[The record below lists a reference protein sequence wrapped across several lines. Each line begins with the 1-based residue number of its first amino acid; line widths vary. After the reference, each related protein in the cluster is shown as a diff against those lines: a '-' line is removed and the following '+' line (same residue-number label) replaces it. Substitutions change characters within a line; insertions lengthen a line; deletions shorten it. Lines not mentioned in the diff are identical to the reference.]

1 MTSLSSAAAR
11 PLRIGMFGGGTVG
24 GGVYEIIMGRL
35 GGSKQAEQSSSS
47 SDNATAGGTTSN
59 ECQNKSLRKCIISK
73 ICVRDLAKPRS
84 FHIDDVETKL
94 VSDYNSIIEDDSIDL
109 VVEVMGGTSLAK
121 TVVLESLKKGKSVVT
136 ANKALIAEHLDEIR
150 DAVVKTEGKA
160 VFAYEAAVCGG
171 IPIIQALQSCY
182 TGDIVHEVMVCDV
195 MCCYEAYFAFF
206 AFFLLG

>member
-1 MTSLSSAAAR
+1 MPSLPYSSVR

-35 GGSKQAEQSSSS
+35 GGSRTTNSPPK
-47 SDNATAGGTTSN
+47 SDQHLTQQTQNA
-59 ECQNKSLRKCIISK
+59 SLRKCIITK

-94 VSDYNSIIEDDSIDL
+94 VSDYKSIVEDKNIDL
-109 VVEVMGGTSLAK
+109 VVEVMGGTGIAK
-121 TVVLESLKKGKSVVT
+121 TVVLESLKRGKSVVT

-150 DAVVKTEGKA
+150 EAVLKTNGKA

-171 IPIIQALQSCY
+171 IPIIQALQGCFS
-182 TGDIVHEVMVCDV
+182 GDIIHEVMVRYICIFFG
-195 MCCYEAYFAFF
+195 CPYSYYFF
-206 AFFLLG
+206 